1 MNGNINCI
9 FLPFYISI
17 VNSLDLQIKTHKE
30 KQTEV
35 KFWDVCVYYALI
47 STIFLCFSK
56 GNTPL
61 HEAVGLG
68 PSGSEVISVLLE

>member
-17 VNSLDLQIKTHKE
+17 VNSLELQIKTRKE

-47 STIFLCFSK
+47 STIS
-56 GNTPL
+56 
-61 HEAVGLG
+61 
-68 PSGSEVISVLLE
+68 SVLARATPPYMRLLDWDRQGQRSSLFS